1 MEKALDET
9 LEESPELL
17 QQVDGINDSDVER
30 PGKVETVMGVLQQE
44 ETDGGG
50 WEVVHSQRKTRNM
63 EAAAGGKGGRTGSIE
78 RLFPT
83 LLLTQSVAKVEK
95 LIESSGM
102 RWAEICERSA
112 LQMKTR
118 KEARR
123 RRFYP

>member
-1 MEKALDET
+1 MQHYDKT

-50 WEVVHSQRKTRNM
+50 WEVVHSQRKTRDM
-63 EAAAGGKGGRTGSIE
+63 KAAAGGKGSRTGSIE

-83 LLLTQSVAKVEK
+83 LLLTRAVAQVERMVEERGVEK
-95 LIESSGM
+95 IM
-102 RWAEICERSA
+102 RLEEMTLQIRKER
-112 LQMKTR
+112 
-118 KEARR
+118 EARR
-123 RRFYP
+123 